1 MVLLREIMV
10 FELLEHLST
19 VNMQVHECRV
29 KIWNYSKFVW
39 HFYALIEF
47 LGI

>member
-1 MVLLREIMV
+1 MV

-19 VNMQVHECRV
+19 VNMQLFESHV
-29 KIWNYSKFVW
+29 KIWNYSGFFQ
-39 HFYALIEF
+39 HFDALIEF